1 MALPTVRIIP
11 TPLERSA
18 RAKTVNV
25 STAPHPQAQWKQYLQ
40 ATGPAFGPAGNNQY
54 PEFAA
59 GLTGAGPF
67 RNGLPTIYIAGF
79 VGPV

>member
-1 MALPTVRIIP
+1 V
-11 TPLERSA
+11 
-18 RAKTVNV
+18 
-25 STAPHPQAQWKQYLQ
+25 PHSQAQWKQYLQ